1 MSETLA
7 PTTPAAEV
15 QHRLIDLGRRWSR
28 HQHELCRLLAF
39 YERSGHWVSSGATSC
54 TAWAA
59 DALEVERGTVREW
72 LRVGHAMF
80 ALADVDAAFADGLL
94 SYSKVRALT
103 RVAIDHPDR
112 QSELIELAAGSTAAA
127 LPWELARWTG
137 REEDPEERDRRHRRE
152 TALTVRT
159 EPDGAVVISARVPPL
174 EGAMVMRTI
183 DAHVGR
189 VGNSGPTANTERG
202 EDAPADASSP
212 PSVDDT
218 PRRSLARRRAE
229 AFTDLLGGDVAGAWV
244 GGPAGGRRGPL
255 GELVIHLRGDGATLE
270 DGTPI
275 AGHVVERIAPASF
288 LRVLIHDAERRP
300 INASGRQ
307 RHPTLRQQRVV
318 AERDGHA
325 CSEPKCSSRAFLDFD
340 HDPPFA
346 ESKHTVIDELT
357 LRCAFHHRGR
367 HRAEE

>member
-1 MSETLA
+1 MTETA
-7 PTTPAAEV
+7 ASTTPADEV

-28 HQHELCRLLAF
+28 HQHELCRLLAL
-39 YERSGHWVSSGATSC
+39 YERSGHWISSGATSC

-80 ALADVDAAFADGLL
+80 ALADVDAAFADGRL

-112 QSELIELAAGSTAAA
+112 QTELIELAAGSTAAA

-152 TALTVRT
+152 SALTART
-159 EPDGAVVISARVPPL
+159 EPDGAVVITARVPPL

-183 DAHVGR
+183 DAHIGR
-189 VGNSGPTANTERG
+189 LESAASDQ
-202 EDAPADASSP
+202 DATADAASP
-212 PSVDDT
+212 RSVT
-218 PRRSLARRRAE
+218 ACAATGARRSLARRRAE
-229 AFTDLLGGDVAGAWV
+229 AFSDLLAGDAFGSGGTSRS
-244 GGPAGGRRGPL
+244 GRRGPL
-255 GELVIHLRGDGATLE
+255 GELVIHVRGGGATLE

-275 AGHVVERIAPASF
+275 AGHLVERLAPMLFVRA
-288 LRVLIHDAERRP
+288 LIHDAEGRP

-307 RHPTLRQQRVV
+307 RHPTMRQRRVV
-318 AERDGHA
+318 AERDGYV
-325 CSEPKCSSRAFLDFD
+325 CSEPECTSRAFLDFD

-346 ESKHTVIDELT
+346 ETQHTVVDELT
-357 LRCAFHHRGR
+357 LRCSAHHRER
-367 HRAEE
+367 HRGES